1 MSSPKEPDRFVSL
14 KLPDFSGISQQL
26 ENVADRRAGRHDAE
40 IIFQHLVDK
49 VSHFQNSLN
58 DSEELGIGLANF
70 GKAAE
75 FHIRSISYKNP
86 NLIEFSG
93 VDIDGRSITLIQ
105 HISQLNF
112 LLTALKPIEEKAYRI
127 GFR

>member
-1 MSSPKEPDRFVSL
+1 MSPPKESDSFVSL
-14 KLPDFSGISQQL
+14 KLPDFAGISRHL
-26 ENVADRRAGRHDAE
+26 ENAADRRAGRHDAE
-40 IIFQHLVDK
+40 IIFKHLMDRVA
-49 VSHFQNSLN
+49 HFQNSLGN
-58 DSEELGIGLANF
+58 SEELGIGLANF

-75 FHIRSISYKNP
+75 FHIRSITYKNP

-93 VDIDGRSITLIQ
+93 IDLDGRSITLIQ